1 MSVILSG
8 DQTTARKPSA
18 GSPKPAHGLSESL
31 ALAAQ
36 VIGRVLDGASLN
48 QALRLVKARSTSLRA
63 AAQDLSYNALRGWG
77 RIDVIAARLLDKP
90 LADTA
95 LRGLLLASLAELLAR
110 PATAHTVVH
119 QAVEA
124 ATLLGQ
130 PRARGLVNAVLRS
143 CQRQAVALNAQ
154 IDASETGRYAH
165 PQWWIDALKDAYP
178 GQWQQI
184 LEAANGHPPMT
195 LRVNC
200 RRTTVADYLRRLGEA
215 GIVARSLGGSAVM
228 LEQPRPVATIPGFA
242 AGEVSV
248 QDAGAQHAAVLLDV
262 QAGMGVLD
270 ACAAPGGKTGHLLEL
285 ADCSLTAVDASP
297 ERARRIK
304 ENLTRLELLAE
315 VRVGDSLHP
324 EGFVPAGT
332 QFDRILLD
340 APCSASGVVRRHP
353 DIRWLRREA
362 DLSAFAQTQARM
374 LEALWPLLRCDG
386 KLLYTS
392 CSVFPVENAMQIKE
406 FLSRHAGAQL
416 LPLAEPADGQILPGA
431 DSDGFYYALLHKRG

>member
-1 MSVILSG
+1 VSVLLSG
-8 DQTTARKPSA
+8 DLTDAREPPA
-18 GSPKPAHGLSESL
+18 GSPKPGHSLSESL
-31 ALAAQ
+31 ALAAP

-48 QALRLVKARSTSLRA
+48 QALRLVKARSPSLRA

-95 LRGLLLASLAELLAR
+95 LRGLLLASLAELFAR

-143 CQRQAVALNAQ
+143 YQRQAGALHAQ
-154 IDASETGRYAH
+154 IDATETGRYAH
-165 PQWWIDALKDAYP
+165 PQWWIDALKSAYP

-184 LEAANGHPPMT
+184 LEAANVHPPMT
-195 LRVNC
+195 LRVNS
-200 RRTTVADYLRRLGEA
+200 RRTTVADYLSRLGEA
-215 GIVARSLGGSAVM
+215 GIAARPLGGGAVT
-228 LEQPRPVATIPGFA
+228 LEQPRPVDSIPGFA

-262 QAGMGVLD
+262 QAGMAVLD
-270 ACAAPGGKTGHLLEL
+270 ACAAPGGKTGHILEL
-285 ADCSLTAVDASP
+285 ADCSLTAVDAST

-304 ENLTRLELLAE
+304 ENLSRLELLAE

-324 EGFVPAGT
+324 ESFVSAGAK
-332 QFDRILLD
+332 FDRILLD
-340 APCSASGVVRRHP
+340 APCTASGVVRRHP

-362 DLSAFAQTQARM
+362 DLTSFARTQARM
-374 LEALWPLLRCDG
+374 LDALWPLLRRDG

-406 FLSRHAGAQL
+406 FLSRHAEARL
-416 LPLAEPADGQILPGA
+416 LPLAGLADGQILPGA
-431 DSDGFYYALLHKRG
+431 DSDGFYYALLHKIE